1 MEVKLFEVIDHD
13 VHVPVV
19 AIRCN
24 PANEG
29 ERRLLAYAGYG
40 SDVEDQSGHVLFTG
54 LTGANL
60 KDGDS
65 LCLRFNRMGEQA
77 YIAANWDTLYTGS
90 VLDVEHLMGERITPR
105 ASMFPY
111 AQD

>member
-1 MEVKLFEVIDHD
+1 MEVKLFDVIDHD

-24 PANEG
+24 PASEG

-40 SDVEDQSGHVLFTG
+40 SETEDQSGHVLFIG
-54 LTGANL
+54 LHGADL
-60 KDGDS
+60 KAGGD
-65 LCLRFNRMGEQA
+65 LWQRLNPLDVQA
-77 YIAANWDTLYTGS
+77 CIAAKWDTLYAGS
-90 VLDVEHLMGERITPR
+90 VLDVEFLMGERITPR

-111 AQD
+111 A

>member
-29 ERRLLAYAGYG
+29 ERRLLAHAGYG
-40 SDVEDQSGHVLFTG
+40 LSPLDQSGHVLFVA

-60 KDGDS
+60 KEGDG
-65 LCLRFNRMGEQA
+65 LCLRFNQVHDQA
-77 YIAANWDTLYTGS
+77 YIADNWDTLYTGS
-90 VLDVEHLMGERITPR
+90 VLDVEFMMGERITPR
-105 ASMFPY
+105 ASMYPY
-111 AQD
+111 A